1 MATPVNSQKRYEV
14 VAAALTKA
22 IADGA
27 YKPGDRLPSER
38 DLAEQ
43 FKVSRP
49 TVREA
54 VIALDMQGLLE
65 ARHGSGIYVTAFKPT
80 NQAPDLDI
88 GAFELTEAR
97 RLFEGEA
104 AALAATAITDEEIS
118 ELERLIREI
127 KNENKR
133 REPGEK
139 ADRDFHIAIAKATR
153 NGAIVN
159 VIAHLWDLRERSPL
173 SRTILQR
180 ARAEGVQPIVDE
192 HQRILEALRARD
204 PAASR
209 KAMRAHLERVIV
221 GLLRATETE
230 ELERKQSE
238 IEANRK
244 RLTKRISV

>member
-1 MATPVNSQKRYEV
+1 MAKPVNVQKRYEV
-14 VAAALTKA
+14 VADALIKA

-65 ARHGSGIYVTAFKPT
+65 ARHGSGIYVTASKPIS
-80 NQAPDLDI
+80 QSPELDI

-104 AALAATAITDEEIS
+104 AALAATSITDEEIAD
-118 ELERLIREI
+118 LERLVQEI

-139 ADRDFHIAIAKATR
+139 ADRDFHLLIAKATR
-153 NGAIVN
+153 NGAIVD

-192 HQRILEALRARD
+192 HKKILEALRARD
-204 PAASR
+204 PAAAR

-221 GLLRATETE
+221 GLLKATETE

-244 RLTKRISV
+244 RLSKRISV